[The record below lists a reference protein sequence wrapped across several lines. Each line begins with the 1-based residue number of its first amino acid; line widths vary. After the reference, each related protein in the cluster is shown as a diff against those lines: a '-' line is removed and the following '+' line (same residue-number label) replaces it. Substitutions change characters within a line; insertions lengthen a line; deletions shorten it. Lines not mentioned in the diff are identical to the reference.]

1 MTEFEEIDLTGCEAL
16 KDVSALQ
23 SLPSL
28 VQLSLVKCR
37 QVSDIEIIESM
48 EKLVI
53 VMLGGS
59 GVVPA
64 SVKNLKTVNEEII
77 FDFTVSG

>member
-1 MTEFEEIDLTGCEAL
+1 AL
-16 KDVSALQ
+16 E
-23 SLPSL
+23 SLSNL

-37 QVSDIEIIESM
+37 QVNDISVIESM
-48 EKLVI
+48 EKLII

-59 GVVPA
+59 GVVSAAVEELEP
-64 SVKNLKTVNEEII
+64 VNAEII